1 MRTALSLK
9 PSNAKAAEE
18 GEAANHKL
26 VKNENQPLRE
36 RKLTRQNGTSNL
48 HRELIPI
55 KKTDETPSIQI
66 VSKEEFEVYEDPD
79 PVENV
84 PKKVDE
90 KENDENDEN
99 RKEVAETQ
107 SEKDNSWI
115 HELERKMEEKVQKME
130 EKRQKEDQKK
140 KFMLPRD
147 NNDITLGC
155 SEPSSEAVTISA
167 SCDDDDYDKISVAS
181 STFTT
186 AIRASLSTFHV
197 DVEASIEEEKK
208 KISVMRKKA
217 EKEYRDDLMYA
228 SEEYYLDILK
238 YMIFQQTK
246 NRPSSTSFSRQK
258 HLNEEMR
265 SILVDWFSDVVK
277 EYGLQKETFHLAVNL
292 VDRVLSSLEVEK
304 AQFQLVGTT
313 CLMIAAKYEEI
324 FPPEIAEFAII
335 TDNTY
340 RVPEILS
347 MERFILA
354 KFRFII
360 SVPTASWFGTCFAKR
375 MQFTSK
381 MSRTMNY
388 LLDLSLIDVGFLRYR
403 PSDIGAAAIC
413 FTNIQH
419 EKEAWPEKMIEETGL
434 KTDNFLYV
442 LKDLH
447 EMYIY
452 ASTSDYKSIFN
463 RYSDIDEKE
472 VALYPAPSD
481 KLKKLFPTVFGVAPK
496 ATSD

>member
-9 PSNAKAAEE
+9 PSNAKRAEE
-18 GEAANHKL
+18 GEAANHKV

-48 HRELIPI
+48 HREFIPI
-55 KKTDETPSIQI
+55 KKT
-66 VSKEEFEVYEDPD
+66 VSKEEFEVYEDPY

-84 PKKVDE
+84 PEKVDE

-99 RKEVAETQ
+99 RKELAETQ
-107 SEKDNSWI
+107 SEKDNNLI
-115 HELERKMEEKVQKME
+115 HEPERKMG
-130 EKRQKEDQKK
+130 EKRQNEEQKE

-147 NNDITLGC
+147 NNDFTLGS

-167 SCDDDDYDKISVAS
+167 SCDDDDYDVCGE
-181 STFTT
+181 
-186 AIRASLSTFHV
+186 H
-197 DVEASIEEEKK
+197 
-208 KISVMRKKA
+208 
-217 EKEYRDDLMYA
+217 
-228 SEEYYLDILK
+228 YLDILK

-246 NRPSSTSFSRQK
+246 NRPSSTFFSRQK

-265 SILVDWFSDVVK
+265 SILVDWFSDVVEK
-277 EYGLQKETFHLAVNL
+277 YGLQKETFHLAVNL
-292 VDRVLSSLEVEK
+292 VDRVLSSLEVK
-304 AQFQLVGTT
+304 MDQFQLVGTA
-313 CLMIAAKYEEI
+313 CLIIAAKYEEI
-324 FPPEIAEFAII
+324 FPPAIFDIATE

-340 RVPEILS
+340 SVSEILR
-347 MERFILA
+347 MECFILA
-354 KFRFII
+354 KLRFII

-375 MQFTSK
+375 MQFTLEMIK
-381 MSRTMNY
+381 TMNY